1 MSSVIVSVRV
11 PKELREE
18 LKKYGVN
25 VSQIVRKALEEE
37 VKRRRI
43 EELKE
48 AAGRL
53 GELFANIQDEAIVE
67 AIRRM
72 RDER

>member
-1 MSSVIVSVRV
+1 MSNVIVSVRV

-37 VKRRRI
+37 VKCRRI

-53 GELFANIQDEAIVE
+53 GELFANKQDEAIDE
-67 AIRRM
+67 DIRRM